1 MTLKNEE
8 ILENI
13 VHTLTIFEDREM
25 IKQRLAQYASIF
37 DKKVIKALTRRHYTG
52 WGKLSAKLVNGICDK
67 KTGKTIL
74 DYLIDDGYSNR
85 NFMQLIND
93 DALSFKDIIQKAQVV
108 GKTNDVKQVVQE
120 LPGSPAIKKGI
131 LQSIKLV
138 DELVKVMGHAP
149 ESIVIEIARENQTT
163 ARGKKNS
170 QQRYK
175 RIEDALK
182 NLAPGLDS
190 NILKEHPTDNIQ
202 LQNDRLFLTIS
213 KMGRICT
220 LEKLLISTN

>member
-1 MTLKNEE
+1 MRWSSN
-8 ILENI
+8 
-13 VHTLTIFEDREM
+13 V
-25 IKQRLAQYASIF
+25 LAQYASIF
-37 DKKVIKALTRRHYTG
+37 DKKVIKGTDSSTLY
-52 WGKLSAKLVNGICDK
+52 WLGKLSAKLVNGICDK

-93 DALSFKDIIQKAQVV
+93 DALSFKDIIQKSTSGWVRQTMWSKLSKNSQVV
-108 GKTNDVKQVVQE
+108 
-120 LPGSPAIKKGI
+120 LLSKKEFYKV
-131 LQSIKLV
+131 SSV
-138 DELVKVMGHAP
+138 DELVKVVGHAP

-182 NLAPGLDS
+182 
-190 NILKEHPTDNIQ
+190 I
-202 LQNDRLFLTIS
+202 
-213 KMGRICT
+213 
-220 LEKLLISTN
+220 